1 MWKPGTAKPSGSLT
15 SSPSSASRKKK
26 RALRPKLD
34 LGISDD
40 DDNIITASTRTDGPS
55 SATPRKRLS
64 GGTMNMKFMKRR
76 KDAINANSNDDSEKR
91 KSDSSKKNSSHA
103 RMQNNNAMDVEENS
117 DISTEIGCEDGSKYA
132 QATSV
137 DMYGI
142 EASLIGRRSFR
153 GFNAPIQRIWKD
165 SKAFLENGA
174 VNNRPGNKVSDEEL
188 LLRYKDTGKQRGS
201 TGGGRGV
208 GNLDKKN
215 RNKKRR

>member
-1 MWKPGTAKPSGSLT
+1 MWKPGTAKPSGSLSI
-15 SSPSSASRKKK
+15 SSSSASKKKK

-40 DDNIITASTRTDGPS
+40 DDNNITASTRKDVPS

-76 KDAINANSNDDSEKR
+76 KDATNANGNDDSEKR
-91 KSDSSKKNSSHA
+91 KSESSKKNSSHA
-103 RMQNNNAMDVEENS
+103 RMQNNNAMDVEEND
-117 DISTEIGCEDGSKYA
+117 DISTEKDCEDGSKYA

-165 SKAFLENGA
+165 SKAFIENGA
-174 VNNRPGNKVSDEEL
+174 VNDRPGKVSDEEL
-188 LLRYKDTGKQRGS
+188 LLRYKDTAKQRGS

-215 RNKKRR
+215 RNKKLR